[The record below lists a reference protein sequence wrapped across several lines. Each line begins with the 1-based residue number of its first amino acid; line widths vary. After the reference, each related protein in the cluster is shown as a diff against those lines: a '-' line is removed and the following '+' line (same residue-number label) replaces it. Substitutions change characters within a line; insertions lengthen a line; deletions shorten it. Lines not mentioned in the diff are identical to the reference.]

1 MRLGE
6 GRLVNGAA
14 RVQLD
19 PAFAGAIA
27 QQPNYLVFITPEGD
41 TRGLYVTG
49 KSLTGFEVRESQGG
63 RATVDF
69 SYRAVAHPYGDASP
83 RLPVVAADH
92 PDTQR
97 RLSQA
102 LIERLRRN

>member
-6 GRLVNGAA
+6 GHLVNGAA